1 MAIWKLKIAIWKLK
15 LAIWKVKNEVKNS
28 LLVLKPK
35 MINNDKKK
43 KLDRGFSKM
52 TAPNFGPNSLCGPNT
67 VFQTRGQTKGGPRK
81 TPQKDTICSKHTV
94 LKLKSAI

>member
-43 KLDRGFSKM
+43 
-52 TAPNFGPNSLCGPNT
+52 TNFGPRI
-67 VFQTRGQTKGGPRK
+67 FQNDSPKFWAKFFMWP
-81 TPQKDTICSKHTV
+81 
-94 LKLKSAI
+94 

>member
-43 KLDRGFSKM
+43 NKFW
-52 TAPNFGPNSLCGPNT
+52 TADFP
-67 VFQTRGQTKGGPRK
+67 K
-81 TPQKDTICSKHTV
+81 
-94 LKLKSAI
+94 